1 MTEEEQRLE
10 SARLGHGRWRLWGT
24 YLAER
29 AWGTVREDY
38 SAGGNAW
45 ESFPYDHARSRA
57 YRWNEDGLAG
67 ISDDRQILCFALAL
81 WNGNDTHLK
90 ERLFGLTNA
99 EGNHGEDVKEL
110 YYYLDNTPTHSYAK
124 YLYKYPHRAF
134 PYDQLVHH
142 GRGQQELEYE
152 LLDTGVFEGD
162 QYCDIVVEYAKA
174 APDDIL
180 ISISATNHGPDS
192 AHLDLL
198 PTLWFRNTWVWGYD
212 SRRPSLSAA
221 IPAIATAE
229 LTHEALIRAEHD
241 ALGTYWLICQ
251 RDASGP
257 ELLFTENDTNHARL
271 YPGTKNSTP
280 FVKDGIND
288 YVVAGKADAIN
299 PAMIGT
305 KATARYRLTLQPEE
319 TKKIRLRLAVK
330 QPQSEALD
338 APFEQVFAARRV
350 EAGAFF
356 ATVAPEGLSDDAR
369 NVQRQALAGLLWNKQ
384 FYDYNVLKWLT
395 GDPAQPTPSDQ
406 RWLGRN
412 RDWTHLNNATVLSM
426 PDTWEYPWYA
436 AWDLA
441 FHCIPMA
448 LIDPD
453 FAKDQLVLLCR
464 EWFMHPNGQLPA
476 YEWALG
482 DVNPPVH
489 AWASLRVY
497 QIERRIKGN
506 GDSKFLERVF
516 HKLLLN
522 FTWWV
527 NRKDA
532 NGRNVFQGG
541 FLGLDN
547 IGVFDRSSKL
557 PFDGVID
564 QSDGTS
570 WMAMYCL
577 NMLAIALELARQ
589 DDTYEDIAIKFL
601 EHFFYIAHA
610 MNDRVAARGDDGVDL
625 WDENDGFYY
634 DVLHFANG
642 EHQFLKV
649 RSLVGLIPLLAVE
662 TLDAELLDAL
672 PNFRAQ
678 LDWFLTHRPE
688 LCDNMASVT
697 QLGTN
702 QRRLFAVVNEQ
713 RLRKILTRMLDESE
727 FLSPYGIR
735 SLSRYH
741 RDYPYRLDLDGSH
754 YEVAYEP
761 AESTT
766 GLFGGN
772 SNWRGPIWF
781 PINYLL
787 IEALQKFDF
796 YYGDRFTVECP
807 TGSGHMLTLAQVA
820 TELSQR
826 LIRLFLRD
834 EKGKRPVFGAINKFQ
849 SDPQFRDYILFH
861 EYFHGDVGAGLGA
874 NHQTGWT
881 ALIAKL
887 IQQSGM

>member
-10 SARLGHGRWRLWGT
+10 SARLGHEHWRRWGT

-134 PYDQLVHH
+134 PYDQLLHH

-152 LLDTGVFEGD
+152 LLDTGVFD
-162 QYCDIVVEYAKA
+162 DYRYFDVQIEYAKA

-180 ISISATNHGPDS
+180 ISISITNFGPDP

-198 PTLWFRNTWVWGYD
+198 PTLWFRNTWAWGYD
-212 SRRPSLSAA
+212 SRQPKLSAV
-221 IPAIATAE
+221 IPALATAE
-229 LTHEALIRAEHD
+229 LKREALILAEHH
-241 ALGTYWLICQ
+241 ALGTYSLICQ
-251 RDASGP
+251 RDETGP
-257 ELLFTENDTNHARL
+257 ELLFTENDTNRARL
-271 YPGTKNSTP
+271 YPGTKNSSP

-288 YVVAGKADAIN
+288 FVVAGKTDAVN
-299 PAMIGT
+299 PEHVGT
-305 KATARYRLTLQPEE
+305 KAAARYRLTLQPGE
-319 TKKIRLRLAVK
+319 TKNIRLRLAVK
-330 QPQSEALD
+330 QPQSEALG
-338 APFEQVFAARRV
+338 APFEHVFATRRA
-350 EAGAFF
+350 EADAFY
-356 ATVAPEGLSDDAR
+356 AAVAPEGLSDDAR

-395 GDPAQPTPSDQ
+395 GDPAQPTPPDQ

-662 TLDAELLDAL
+662 TLDAELLGAL

>member
-162 QYCDIVVEYAKA
+162 RYCDIVVEYAKA

-180 ISISATNHGPDS
+180 ISISATNHGPDP
-192 AHLDLL
+192 AHLNLL
-198 PTLWFRNTWVWGYD
+198 PTLWFRNTWTWGYD
-212 SRRPSLSAA
+212 FRRPSLSAVV
-221 IPAIATAE
+221 PGIATAE

-257 ELLFTENDTNHARL
+257 ELLFTENDTNYARL
-271 YPGTKNSTP
+271 YPGARNSTP
-280 FVKDGIND
+280 FVKDGINN
-288 YVVAGKADAIN
+288 YVVADQTDAVN
-299 PAMIGT
+299 PELFGT
-305 KATARYRLTLQPEE
+305 KATARYRLTLQPGE
-319 TKKIRLRLAVK
+319 TKNIRLRLAVK

-395 GDPAQPTPSDQ
+395 GDPAQPTPPDQ

-662 TLDAELLDAL
+662 TLDAELLGAL

>member
-180 ISISATNHGPDS
+180 ISISATNHGPDP

-395 GDPAQPTPSDQ
+395 GDPAQPTPPDQ

-448 LIDPD
+448 LIDPG

-662 TLDAELLDAL
+662 TLDAELLGAL

>member
-162 QYCDIVVEYAKA
+162 RYCDIVVEYAKA

-251 RDASGP
+251 RDETGP
-257 ELLFTENDTNHARL
+257 ELLFTENDTNYARL
-271 YPGTKNSTP
+271 YPGARNSTP
-280 FVKDGIND
+280 FVKDGINN
-288 YVVAGKADAIN
+288 YVVADQTDAVN
-299 PAMIGT
+299 PELFGT
-305 KATARYRLTLQPEE
+305 KATARYRLTLQPGE
-319 TKKIRLRLAVK
+319 TKNIRLRLAVK

-662 TLDAELLDAL
+662 TLDAELLGAL

>member
-257 ELLFTENDTNHARL
+257 ELLFTENDTNYARL
-271 YPGTKNSTP
+271 YPGARNSTP
-280 FVKDGIND
+280 FVKDGINN
-288 YVVAGKADAIN
+288 YVVADQTDAVN
-299 PAMIGT
+299 PELFGT
-305 KATARYRLTLQPEE
+305 KATARYRLTLQPGE
-319 TKKIRLRLAVK
+319 TKNIRLRLAVK

-395 GDPAQPTPSDQ
+395 GDPAQPTPPDQ

-662 TLDAELLDAL
+662 TLDAELLGAL

>member
-162 QYCDIVVEYAKA
+162 RYCDIVVEYAKA

-251 RDASGP
+251 RDETGP
-257 ELLFTENDTNHARL
+257 ELLFTENDTNYARL
-271 YPGTKNSTP
+271 YPGARNSTP
-280 FVKDGIND
+280 FVKDGINN
-288 YVVAGKADAIN
+288 YVVADQTDAVN
-299 PAMIGT
+299 PELFGT
-305 KATARYRLTLQPEE
+305 KATARYRLTLQPGE
-319 TKKIRLRLAVK
+319 TKNIRLRLAVK

-395 GDPAQPTPSDQ
+395 GDPAQPTPPDQ

-662 TLDAELLDAL
+662 TLDAELLGAL